1 MSDKSKL
8 LKAFN
13 TYFFEFVDYIIKIFP
28 ENVDVLSSKTLFE
41 ITKKANPTL
50 LAKLWQQYVFVPY
63 SQELAKG
70 NLNYFIE
77 KDYSQDVA
85 NLNNS
90 KDVLVAVDNLRH
102 EIRTMNVDDKKE
114 CLKYLQNLNKLS
126 LAYSCS

>member
-13 TYFFEFVDYIIKIFP
+13 TYFFEFVDFIIKILP
-28 ENVDVLSSKTLFE
+28 DNVDVLSSKTLFE

-50 LAKLWQQYVFVPY
+50 LAKLWQQYVFIPY
-63 SQELAKG
+63 SQELGKG
-70 NLNYFIE
+70 NLSYFIE
-77 KDYSQDVA
+77 KDYSQDVV

-90 KDVLVAVDNLRH
+90 QDILKSIDNLRQ
-102 EIRTMNVDDKKE
+102 EIRTMEVDDKKE

>member
-13 TYFFEFVDYIIKIFP
+13 TYFFEFIDYIIKILP
-28 ENVDVLSSKTLFE
+28 DNVDVLSSKTLFE
-41 ITKKANPTL
+41 ITKKGNPTL
-50 LAKLWQQYVFVPY
+50 LAKLWQQYVFIPY
-63 SQELAKG
+63 SQELARG

-77 KDYSQDVA
+77 KDYSQDVV

-90 KDVLVAVDNLRH
+90 KDVLKNIDNLRQ
-102 EIRTMNVDDKKE
+102 EIRTMEVDDKKE

>member
-13 TYFFEFVDYIIKIFP
+13 TYFFEFVDYIIKILP
-28 ENVDVLSSKTLFE
+28 DNVDVLSSKTLFE

-50 LAKLWQQYVFVPY
+50 LAKLWQQYVFIPY

-77 KDYSQDVA
+77 KDYSQDVV

-90 KDVLVAVDNLRH
+90 QDVLKSIDNLRQ
-102 EIRTMNVDDKKE
+102 EIRTMEVDDKKE

-126 LAYSCS
+126 VAYSCS

>member
-13 TYFFEFVDYIIKIFP
+13 TYFFEFVDYIIKILP
-28 ENVDVLSSKTLFE
+28 DNVDVLSSKTLFE

-50 LAKLWQQYVFVPY
+50 LAKLWQQYVFIPY

-70 NLNYFIE
+70 NLSYFIE
-77 KDYSQDVA
+77 KDYSQDVV

-90 KDVLVAVDNLRH
+90 QDVLKSIDNLRQ
-102 EIRTMNVDDKKE
+102 EIRTMEVDDKKE

>member
-63 SQELAKG
+63 SQELAQG

-77 KDYSQDVA
+77 KDYSQDVV

>member
-13 TYFFEFVDYIIKIFP
+13 TYFFEFVDFIIKILP
-28 ENVDVLSSKTLFE
+28 DNVDVLSSKTLFE

-50 LAKLWQQYVFVPY
+50 LAKLWQQYVFIPY

-77 KDYSQDVA
+77 KDYSQDVV

-90 KDVLVAVDNLRH
+90 QDVLKSIDNLRQ
-102 EIRTMNVDDKKE
+102 EIRTMEVDDRKE

-126 LAYSCS
+126 VAYSCS

>member
-13 TYFFEFVDYIIKIFP
+13 TYFFEFVDYIIKILP
-28 ENVDVLSSKTLFE
+28 DNVDVLSSKTLFE

-50 LAKLWQQYVFVPY
+50 LAKLWQQYVFIPY

-77 KDYSQDVA
+77 KDYSQDVV

-90 KDVLVAVDNLRH
+90 QDVLKSIDNLRQ
-102 EIRTMNVDDKKE
+102 EIRTMEVDDKKE

>member
-13 TYFFEFVDYIIKIFP
+13 TYFFEFVDYIIKILP
-28 ENVDVLSSKTLFE
+28 DNVDVLSSKTLFE

-50 LAKLWQQYVFVPY
+50 LAKLWQQYVFIPY

-70 NLNYFIE
+70 NLSYFIE
-77 KDYSQDVA
+77 KDYSQDVV

-90 KDVLVAVDNLRH
+90 GCF
-102 EIRTMNVDDKKE
+102 KKH
-114 CLKYLQNLNKLS
+114 
-126 LAYSCS
+126 